1 MKRSLLFFLP
11 VVLMLSQAASAGV
24 VGGGGGPPPVAAEG
38 LDLETGVLKIEQ
50 EISEIVEISPD
61 LYSKYVMESA
71 LGKPVVFDGIK
82 HTTALMDLAN
92 KQIVIKTPDKD
103 SRRIL
108 LKRVIDKVGAGLS
121 TQGE

>member
-1 MKRSLLFFLP
+1 MKRSLLFFVP
-11 VVLMLSQAASAGV
+11 VLMLSQVANAGV

-71 LGKPVVFDGIK
+71 LGKPVVFDGVK

-92 KQIVIKTPDKD
+92 KQIVVKTPDKD
-103 SRRIL
+103 TRRIL
-108 LKRVIDKVGAGLS
+108 LKRAIDKIEPEKFI
-121 TQGE
+121 QGE